1 MQLNVP
7 TLVLVDIYILALVG
21 ILMLHAWRRGRRE
34 PTLGYLSAAL
44 LLGVFGTVLGSLRGL
59 GLDFLPLV
67 LGNVVLHISAAM
79 TWTTMRVFAGREA
92 HWPGIC
98 AGAVIW
104 SLLCLNPA
112 FYESLAVRIAVSSLI
127 TVSYTGLSAFELWRS
142 RQNLEVAYAPALAL
156 TLFHMG
162 FYCVRIIVDRG
173 MPFESTMTVGGQ
185 GVTFFSLM
193 VFETLLYAIGIAFV
207 TLAMVKERAELK
219 FRAAAYCDPLTGV
232 GNRRAFMTTGEYLLE
247 SCEHR
252 GEPVALLLCDLDHFK
267 RLNDSYGHATGDEAL
282 VAFSRIAVGSMRKQ
296 DVFGRIGGEEF
307 ACLLADADDEAGAQV
322 AERIRREFAELPFQE
337 PGQLSVS
344 IGIVSST
351 EAGYD
356 LFRLLS
362 LADDALYAA
371 KDKGRNRIQRY
382 PAE

>member
-7 TLVLVDIYILALVG
+7 TLVLVDIYVLALVG
-21 ILMLHAWRRGRRE
+21 LLMLHAWRRGRRE
-34 PTLGYLSAAL
+34 PTLGYLAAML
-44 LLGVFGTVLGSLRGL
+44 LLGALGTVLGSLRGM
-59 GLDFLPLV
+59 GMDFVPLV
-67 LGNVVLHISAAM
+67 LGNVVLHVCAAM
-79 TWTTMRVFAGREA
+79 NWTAMRVFAGRSP

-104 SLLCLNPA
+104 ALLCLNPA
-112 FYESLAVRIAVSSLI
+112 FYDSLAVRIAASSLI
-127 TVSYTGLSAFELWRS
+127 TICYCGLSAFELWRS
-142 RQNLEVAYAPALAL
+142 RKSLDVAFMPALVL
-156 TLFHMG
+156 TVFHMG
-162 FYCVRIIVDRG
+162 FYSLRIVVDRG
-173 MPFESTMTVGGQ
+173 MPFDSALASSGQ
-185 GVTFFSLM
+185 GTNFFSLL

-207 TLAMVKERAELK
+207 TLSMVKERAELK

-252 GEPVALLLCDLDHFK
+252 SEPVALLLCDLDHFK

-282 VAFSRIAVGSMRKQ
+282 VAFTRIAVGSMRKQ

-322 AERIRREFAELPFQE
+322 AERIRREFAELPFQQ
-337 PGQLSVS
+337 PGELSVS
-344 IGIVSST
+344 IGIVSSK

-382 PAE
+382 PAD